1 MNRDTILVSSFVNLS
16 FAESE
21 YLVYCSKN
29 QFEISGKTYYKGN
42 DITNTTSPVKITF
55 CYTFIRIVNIWCKDV
70 LKVLF
75 FWNFQALGSLESK
88 NSTAYYYFLVNY
100 RSICNTCQIQPSIIF
115 KSTGTYFLVVITYK
129 RWIWWAD
136 GHYISIWE
144 FKSQNC
150 NYEMIL

>member
-55 CYTFIRIVNIWCKDV
+55 FYTFIRIVNIWCKDV

-75 FWNFQALGSLESK
+75 SETSK
-88 NSTAYYYFLVNY
+88 PWDHLNQKMAQ
-100 RSICNTCQIQPSIIF
+100 RIIT
-115 KSTGTYFLVVITYK
+115 S
-129 RWIWWAD
+129 W
-136 GHYISIWE
+136 
-144 FKSQNC
+144 
-150 NYEMIL
+150 